1 MMHCALIEKSPHACA
16 CVYLYRI
23 RVVFALWVCCI
34 CCACVF
40 TLNVCYICT
49 VCVCV
54 CVVFALC
61 VSVVFAVCVLYLHSV
76 CMLYLQCVCVCVC
89 VAFAVCVC
97 SVSQRSPHICLIP
110 PATTLLTVA
119 QCKFITDCKINHLGG
134 RKYLNFVLLCFVF
147 VFVLKLCD
155 FERQIIF
162 VIIALICV
170 NSKIWDLIEITKNC
184 WTIPLNQPFVL
195 ESLWSHVIQATI
207 TIQY

>member
-1 MMHCALIEKSPHACA
+1 MSVIYAL
-16 CVYLYRI
+16 
-23 RVVFALWVCCI
+23 
-34 CCACVF
+34 
-40 TLNVCYICT
+40 
-49 VCVCV
+49 CVCV
-54 CVVFALC
+54 CV
-61 VSVVFAVCVLYLHSV
+61 SVLYLHSV
-76 CMLYLQCVCVCVC
+76 CLLYLQCVCCICTLCVCCICSVCVCVCVC

-134 RKYLNFVLLCFVF
+134 RKYLSFVLLCFVF

-170 NSKIWDLIEITKNC
+170 NSPHYYPKYEI
-184 WTIPLNQPFVL
+184 
-195 ESLWSHVIQATI
+195 
-207 TIQY
+207 

>member
-1 MMHCALIEKSPHACA
+1 MCVFVPNTRCICTVSVLYLLCMRVYTECLLYMHCV
-16 CVYLYRI
+16 CVCLCCI
-23 RVVFALWVCCI
+23 CTLCVCCI
-34 CCACVF
+34 CS
-40 TLNVCYICT
+40 
-49 VCVCV
+49 V

-61 VSVVFAVCVLYLHSV
+61 VYVVFA
-76 CMLYLQCVCVCVC
+76 VCVCVC

-134 RKYLNFVLLCFVF
+134 RKYLSFVLLCFVF

-170 NSKIWDLIEITKNC
+170 NSPPLLSKI
-184 WTIPLNQPFVL
+184 
-195 ESLWSHVIQATI
+195 
-207 TIQY
+207 